1 MYISPRTF
9 MRGSRMRKS
18 QTLAQEMA
26 TMQGQASL
34 TISPGL
40 PSYLPLLVIGGVI
53 LWLVLK
59 K

>member
-1 MYISPRTF
+1 
-9 MRGSRMRKS
+9 MRKS

-34 TISPGL
+34 TVSPGL

>member
-1 MYISPRTF
+1 MYIGPRTW
-9 MRGSRMRKS
+9 MGRPRMRKS

-34 TISPGL
+34 TVSPGL